1 MTFLGMW
8 ARAFAATVVVEA
20 AVAVPALG
28 ARWPRGRRLGAA
40 LLGQLATHPAVW
52 FIFPELHLPRPL
64 FLFLAESWAVLVE
77 ALVYRFTLPGVSYR
91 RAAAVSVLANAAS
104 VVAGRL
110 LF

>member
-1 MTFLGMW
+1 MTLLGMW
-8 ARAFAATVVVEA
+8 ARAFAATVVVETV
-20 AVAVPALG
+20 VAVPALG
-28 ARWPRGRRLGAA
+28 ARSARGRRLGAA

-64 FLFLAESWAVLVE
+64 FLLLAESWAVIIE
-77 ALVYRFTLPGVSYR
+77 ALIYRFTLPGLSFR
-91 RAAAVSVLANAAS
+91 RAAAVSLLANAAS